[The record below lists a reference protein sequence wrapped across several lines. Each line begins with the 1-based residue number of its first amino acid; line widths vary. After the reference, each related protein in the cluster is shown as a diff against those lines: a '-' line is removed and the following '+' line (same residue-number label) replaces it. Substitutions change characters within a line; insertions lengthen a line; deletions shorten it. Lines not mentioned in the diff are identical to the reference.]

1 MSRHDWTPA
10 ESRRENAA
18 MRLIQHRID
27 VRKWLK
33 QNPEVG
39 VLIREGNKVYYVWPA
54 GGEYRE
60 IEALDVLFHTT
71 EAP

>member
-18 MRLIQHRID
+18 MRLIQQRIN
-27 VRKWLK
+27 VRAWLK
-33 QNPEVG
+33 DNQQVG
-39 VLIREGNKVYYVWPA
+39 VLIRDGKEVYYVWPA

-60 IEALDVLFHTT
+60 IEALT
-71 EAP
+71 EAA

>member
-18 MRLIQHRID
+18 IRLRKHKTK
-27 VRKWLK
+27 VRAWLK
-33 QNPEVG
+33 DNQQVG
-39 VLIREGNKVYYVWPA
+39 VLIREGKEVYYVWPA

-60 IEALDVLFHTT
+60 IEALT
-71 EAP
+71 EAA